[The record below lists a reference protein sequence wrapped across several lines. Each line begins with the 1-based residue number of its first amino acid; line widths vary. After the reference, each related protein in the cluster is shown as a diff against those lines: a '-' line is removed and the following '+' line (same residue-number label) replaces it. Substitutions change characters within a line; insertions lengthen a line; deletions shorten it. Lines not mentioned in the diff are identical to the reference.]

1 MSDTQRLSPYELLP
15 PVYRLRDAVEG
26 RGALEA
32 ILRVIDEQMQM
43 VQSSTRQLLD
53 DFFIET
59 CRPEMVPFLGELV
72 GNGAAEGLTALPRHE
87 VDRLRALRLSM
98 PRRQV
103 ANAIANQKR
112 KGTLPVL
119 EELGMAVTN
128 WYSRANEW
136 YPRVA
141 QFQDI
146 RRNQQLCPV
155 RDEALLGDVAAMG
168 QTVNL
173 RMLKEEGSLERAFS
187 QGSFF
192 SDFKKPHQDWYPK
205 NRDLIRLHLWRLQ
218 PMRGTQ
224 SRARCIWNCEHTLA
238 SESGTTTQKTIE
250 VYSFDSIGMS
260 RPICNQPTTHA
271 ALRSEQV
278 DKLEPRER
286 LPLLITR
293 EELQESTNGPPKK
306 IYYGRDKSFAL
317 WEETCSGDE
326 CAPAMSGTPCIC
338 RRNVQMIRRKRVRVG
353 DLSWVMCECST
364 TAGDKEERI
373 KKGCNQILQI
383 LGLSQPEGKSDC
395 KTPASK
401 EEIGKYLVDPE
412 SGLLAIVKN
421 SSKPADQSSTSHA
434 ILASFY
440 YLFSAEVGGGEYKTS
455 TTNEMVHGDEDGPI
469 VVRVRGGCVA
479 ACADLFQLIENERS
493 KDPIFGNPNGSAS
506 TIQCDSKTIKKRV
519 LKKPRVIIEIADSD
533 HYKLKELYS
542 ISIPSGYEL
551 TVRGA
556 PTCFPTIELENG
568 ECDEAIS
575 FELDK
580 GAKLH
585 LERLRICNGKV
596 AIKGHSQPVDP
607 CAGTALTPCQSQRP
621 NPCDLRIHDPI
632 TRINIDHCTFVP
644 IDFQSSCKCVTIRAS
659 DLILDAE
666 GSVTSIRN
674 SIVGKVRGT
683 AEARLQIADSIVDG
697 NAKGCGC
704 EAGEAIRFCNGLL
717 RVERSTLLGT
727 VHAFAIE
734 YAADSIFDQT
744 VRVERQQL
752 GGMRFCYVG
761 YERINGDLAKP
772 DITPCSA
779 MKIKFIPYWKTP
791 QQYFCQPA
799 QAWDRET
806 LTGKSLGWERIVPR
820 YVSTHYLDPG
830 YCQLALPHVLEGNLS
845 NGEGCM
851 AGGCG
856 CSPGTTTGCGCSN
869 SSLGPDSEHS
879 SPCHSA
885 ILQGAESGSEMGVFH
900 DLYQPQ
906 RIANLR
912 QRISDFT
919 PFPMTT
925 ELRIEN

>member
-72 GNGAAEGLTALPRHE
+72 GNGAAEGLASLPRHE

-103 ANAIANQKR
+103 AHAITNQKR

-155 RDEALLGDVAAMG
+155 RDATLLGDLAAMG
-168 QTVNL
+168 QSVNF
-173 RMLKEEGSLERAFS
+173 RKLKEEGSLERAFS

-192 SDFKKPHQDWYPK
+192 SDFKKPHEDWYPK

-218 PMRGTQ
+218 PMRVTQ
-224 SRARCIWNCEHTLA
+224 SRARCIWTCEHTIA
-238 SESGTTTQKTIE
+238 VGSGQSSQKTIE
-250 VYSFDSIGMS
+250 VYSFDSIGVA

-271 ALRSEQV
+271 TLRAEQV
-278 DKLEPRER
+278 DGLEPRER
-286 LPLLITR
+286 LPLLLTR
-293 EELQESTNGPPKK
+293 EELQESTNGPPKN

-317 WEETCSGDE
+317 WEETCSGA
-326 CAPAMSGTPCIC
+326 CCKASVPNSPCTC
-338 RRNVQMIRRKRVRVG
+338 VQHVRLIRRRRVRIG
-353 DLSWVMCECST
+353 DLSWVLCECNAKDES
-364 TAGDKEERI
+364 AKERI
-373 KKGCNQILQI
+373 KKGCEQILQI
-383 LGLSQPEGKSDC
+383 LGLSQPEGNGADETSASQDAKS
-395 KTPASK
+395 
-401 EEIGKYLVDPE
+401 EYLVDPE
-412 SGLLAIVKN
+412 SGLFAIVKEP
-421 SSKPADQSSTSHA
+421 SAAVATVASPA
-434 ILASFY
+434 ILASYY
-440 YLFSAEVGGGEYKTS
+440 YLFSADVGGGEYRTS
-455 TTNEMVHGDEDGPI
+455 ATNEVVHGDEEGPL
-469 VVRVRGGCVA
+469 VVRVHRGCA
-479 ACADLFQLIENERS
+479 ATGGNLFQIVDQERPR
-493 KDPIFGNPNGSAS
+493 DPIFITPS
-506 TIQCDSKTIKKRV
+506 TLSPVGTVCSGTSIPYFV
-519 LKKPRVIIEIADSD
+519 LNKPRVIIEIADSD
-533 HYKLKELYS
+533 HYELDLCS
-542 ISIPSGYEL
+542 IAIPAGYEL

-556 PTCFPTIELENG
+556 PRCFPTIELGNG

-575 FELDK
+575 FELGT
-580 GAKLH
+580 GAKVH

-596 AIKGHSQPVDP
+596 AIKGHSQPMDP
-607 CAGTALTPCQSQRP
+607 CAETAMTPCQSQRP
-621 NPCDLRIHDPI
+621 NPCDVRVHDPI

-683 AEARLQIADSIVDG
+683 AESRLQIADSIVDG
-697 NAKGCGC
+697 NTRGCGC
-704 EAGEAIRFCNGLL
+704 EAGQAIRLNKGLI
-717 RVERSTLLGT
+717 RVERSTLLGK
-727 VHAFAIE
+727 VDAFAIE
-734 YAADSIFDQT
+734 FAADSIFDQAVT
-744 VRVERQQL
+744 VARQQL
-752 GGMRFCYVG
+752 GGMRFCYVAPTTS
-761 YERINGDLAKP
+761 EP
-772 DITPCSA
+772 D
-779 MKIKFIPYWKTP
+779 WKTP

-799 QAWDRET
+799 QASDRET
-806 LTGKSLGWERIVPR
+806 PTGKSLGWERIVPR

-830 YCQLALPHVLEGNLS
+830 YCQLALSHVLEGIPSMGDACSL
-845 NGEGCM
+845 
-851 AGGCG
+851 GGCE
-856 CSPGTTTGCGCSN
+856 CSPGPTKGYGCSN
-869 SSLGPDSEHS
+869 GTHGPDSEHS

-912 QRISDFT
+912 QRITEFT